1 MAAVVDQDRRDVV
14 QKGSLPPALLHMGSW
29 SEREWRARVEAVLSG
44 GAHVERARAMA
55 AQLAAEDGVD
65 AAVAAIEGIARGRLP
80 GSGRSG

>member
-1 MAAVVDQDRRDVV
+1 M
-14 QKGSLPPALLHMGSW
+14 S
-29 SEREWRARVEAVLSG
+29 SG
-44 GAHVERARAMA
+44 ARAMA